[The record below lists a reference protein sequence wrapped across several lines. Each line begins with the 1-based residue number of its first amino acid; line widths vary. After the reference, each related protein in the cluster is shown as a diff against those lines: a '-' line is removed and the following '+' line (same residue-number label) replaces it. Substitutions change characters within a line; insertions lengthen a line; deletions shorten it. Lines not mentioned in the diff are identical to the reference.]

1 MKNSR
6 GLRNGVQGQNFKA
19 HGVCVGGG
27 AGGVSRPPQRGSQ
40 ALPIFPYPSEVFC
53 LVSLILE
60 GNA

>member
-1 MKNSR
+1 M
-6 GLRNGVQGQNFKA
+6 
-19 HGVCVGGG
+19 CGGDG
-27 AGGVSRPPQRGSQ
+27 TGGVSGPLQRGSQ